1 MSEACS
7 LRAKTFPSRASEYGP
22 GFRAALRVWS
32 ASHSRGAGG
41 GHEVPIRSLR
51 VARAHAEH
59 RRLSGVSVD
68 GEHCTRKGDGS
79 VRGRDRSIVEPSSQE
94 RHSHT
99 IQLQRQPNLV
109 CAVRFLGGRPAAER
123 AVRWSPVERIGA
135 VPHGSRVRAGDP
147 VALETSGHLTVVA
160 VPSGSESRVCHVRAS
175 CTHVAVSEPTWPK
188 QACFRGSPRR
198 RSTRFRR
205 HCPQSPAG
213 THYASLSD

>member
-41 GHEVPIRSLR
+41 GHEVSIRSHR
-51 VARAHAEH
+51 VARALAEH

-68 GEHCTRKGDGS
+68 GEHGTRKGDGS

-94 RHSHT
+94 RHSHPAV
-99 IQLQRQPNLV
+99 QLQRQPNLV
-109 CAVRFLGGRPAAER
+109 CAVRFLDGRPAAER
-123 AVRWSPVERIGA
+123 AVRWSPAERIGA
-135 VPHGSRVRAGDP
+135 VPRGSRVRAGHP
-147 VALETSGHLTVVA
+147 VALETPGHLTVVA

-175 CTHVAVSEPTWPK
+175 CPRGRLRTHVAQTGLFSRISEAKIDAIP
-188 QACFRGSPRR
+188 
-198 RSTRFRR
+198 
-205 HCPQSPAG
+205 
-213 THYASLSD
+213 ASLPAIARGNPLRLAK